1 METIYFTLVLYSMLF
16 PIPFGVVCII
26 YTIQYNP
33 NNKSQLW
40 WILGLIFTS
49 YILMVMGG
57 IISDNLGTDGGQFN
71 WITDII
77 ITISYIL
84 GFRYLYKIK
93 KLNKK

>member
-1 METIYFTLVLYSMLF
+1 MAI
-16 PIPFGVVCII
+16 
-26 YTIQYNP
+26 
-33 NNKSQLW
+33 
-40 WILGLIFTS
+40 
-49 YILMVMGG
+49 GG

-84 GFRYLYKIK
+84 GFRYLYKIR

>member
-1 METIYFTLVLYSMLF
+1 MEIIYFILVLYSILL
-16 PIPFGVVCII
+16 PIPFGALCII

-33 NNKSQLW
+33 NNKSQL
-40 WILGLIFTS
+40 LA
-49 YILMVMGG
+49 MGG

-77 ITISYIL
+77 VTISYIL

-93 KLNKK
+93 KQKI

>member
-1 METIYFTLVLYSMLF
+1 M
-16 PIPFGVVCII
+16 
-26 YTIQYNP
+26 YTINYKTKY
-33 NNKSQLW
+33 KSQLW
-40 WILGLIFTS
+40 WILGLICIS
-49 YILMVMGG
+49 YILMAMGG

-93 KLNKK
+93 KLREK

>member
-1 METIYFTLVLYSMLF
+1 MEIMYFILVLYTILL
-16 PIPFGVVCII
+16 PITFGALCII
-26 YTIQYNP
+26 CTIQYNP

>member
-1 METIYFTLVLYSMLF
+1 METIYFILVLYTILL
-16 PIPFGVVCII
+16 PIPFGALCII

-40 WILGLIFTS
+40 WILGLIFIS
-49 YILMVMGG
+49 YILMAMGG

-84 GFRYLYKIK
+84 GLRYLYKIK